1 MSDGFTFVRA
11 YPAVT
16 SQTFQGLQ
24 AVGNVLRSQ
33 WFGFLH
39 DGRLLH
45 CDALLFLA
53 PRTATDTGCPA
64 TRLSVPVLNNWTW
77 SAGQYGSNS
86 HATVATAFAYLEKY
100 DTCGLIFDSRDGAV
114 MLPTQNDLRLN
125 NEWILTNWVERW
137 LGVFTLCI
145 YNVSNVKEHLCS
157 IAGSPFRFCPA
168 FTSHHFAPHH
178 LFFFFLFVSALL
190 LLLALKTR
198 PSCQNSPLLAQ
209 LLAPLSLLLDSFLSV
224 CQRSVL
230 LGLSVALYLQFWMK
244 GPLCSSGKVGQS
256 RRRKTE
262 RGRALFTFWWV

>member
-11 YPAVT
+11 YPAMT

-33 WFGFLH
+33 WFGLLH
-39 DGRLLH
+39 DGRLLR

-125 NEWILTNWVERW
+125 NKWIVTDRMERW

-178 LFFFFLFVSALL
+178 LFFFSFSLSAL
-190 LLLALKTR
+190 
-198 PSCQNSPLLAQ
+198 CCC
-209 LLAPLSLLLDSFLSV
+209 V
-224 CQRSVL
+224 
-230 LGLSVALYLQFWMK
+230 
-244 GPLCSSGKVGQS
+244 
-256 RRRKTE
+256 
-262 RGRALFTFWWV
+262 